1 LAKIIYTYE
10 DPVSEKDLRQ
20 VVNCLQNDGI
30 IAYPTDVNWAF
41 GALATSKKGLVRLLQ
56 MKPNHPKERP
66 LALVFHSI
74 SHISQYAQVDNRV
87 YRTLKKILPGPYTI
101 ILPRAKSLPKQ
112 LDDKRKLIGIRLPKR
127 ELVIELVQRLGVPL
141 ATTSLPQTEDS
152 SQIFGYEVDD
162 KYGHALDLVVDLG
175 IGLNQLETTILNLS
189 DDSTEVIRQGIGEI
203 DSI

>member
-1 LAKIIYTYE
+1 M
-10 DPVSEKDLRQ
+10 SEKDLRQ

-74 SHISQYAQVDNRV
+74 SQISQYAQVDNRV